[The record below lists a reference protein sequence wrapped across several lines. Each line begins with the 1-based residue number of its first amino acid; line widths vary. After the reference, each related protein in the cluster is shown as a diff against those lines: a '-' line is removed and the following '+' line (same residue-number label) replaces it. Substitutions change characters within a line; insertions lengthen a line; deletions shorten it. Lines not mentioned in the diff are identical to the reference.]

1 MVAVPISSMLR
12 GTLRFFMI
20 QEERVS
26 LMLEATE
33 SYAVPVLM
41 HTLGD
46 LLFSDIKLSGC
57 SEVCKHPPFFLS

>member
-1 MVAVPISSMLR
+1 M
-12 GTLRFFMI
+12 
-20 QEERVS
+20 S
-26 LMLEATE
+26 LMLQATE

-57 SEVCKHPPFFLS
+57 SKVCKHPLFLS